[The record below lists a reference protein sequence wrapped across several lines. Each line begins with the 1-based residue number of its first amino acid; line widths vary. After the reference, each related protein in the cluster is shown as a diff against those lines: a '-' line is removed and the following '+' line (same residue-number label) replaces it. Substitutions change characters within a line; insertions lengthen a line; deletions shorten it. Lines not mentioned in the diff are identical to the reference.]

1 MKLENLNVMSKITKK
16 AYLNRRDLLKKK
28 SLGVFQKV
36 KKIEGEKVLHF
47 KTLATFNDKKSY
59 DMYIAVDEK
68 WKNAKIHC
76 TCDAF
81 HFQGFQYKLTQLDA
95 AIYEEKRPDKHWRK
109 YHKSATVC
117 KHLFQTI
124 KYILAHRR
132 DFKNKLRNKN
142 V

>member
-1 MKLENLNVMSKITKK
+1 MKLENLNIISKITKRN
-16 AYLNRRDLLKKK
+16 YFDRRDLLKRK

-36 KKIEGEKVLHF
+36 KTVNGEKVLHF
-47 KTLATFNDKKSY
+47 KTLSTFNDKKSY
-59 DMYIAVDEK
+59 DMYISVDEK

-81 HFQGFQYKLTQLDA
+81 HFQGFQYKLTKLDA
-95 AIYEEKRPDKHWRK
+95 AIYEEKRPDRHWRK
-109 YHKSATVC
+109 YHKNATVC

>member
-1 MKLENLNVMSKITKK
+1 MKLENLNVISKITKK
-16 AYLNRRDLLKKK
+16 AYNNRRDILKKK
-28 SLGVFQKV
+28 SLGVFQKIKTV
-36 KKIEGEKVLHF
+36 NGDKVLHF
-47 KTLATFNDKKSY
+47 KTLTTFNDKKSY
-59 DMYIAVDEK
+59 DMFIKVDEK

-95 AIYEEKRPDKHWRK
+95 AIYEEKIPDRRWRK
-109 YHKSATVC
+109 YHKNATVC